1 MFPQPS
7 HDKSTTP
14 LNKAEGRRQEA
25 EGATGVATGVK
36 TWGTRK
42 NYLPMPNAP
51 CPMPHDARCY
61 NGGNRSN
68 ALAPPCPKYVL
79 LLSGLVLLLT
89 NIPPAFAHSVKTSAD
104 VGATLHVEPN
114 DNPRAGEPS
123 KTWFALTRKG
133 GKAIPLKECNCQLA
147 VYAKPYA
154 QGEPPLLEPA
164 LQPIT
169 AERYQGIPGTEI
181 TFPKPG
187 AYQLQLS
194 GKPKTEGSFQPF
206 KLKFEVIVAAGSG
219 NSTPEAIAQDVQ
231 NVKKST
237 AQSGTNGLGF
247 PVLVLSILT
256 GIGVLYVLL
265 QRGNRS

>member
-1 MFPQPS
+1 MFPQQN
-7 HDKSTTP
+7 HDKSITP
-14 LNKAEGRRQEA
+14 LRKAEGRRQEA
-25 EGATGVATGVK
+25 EGKREKGKGQREK
-36 TWGTRK
+36 IFIQC
-42 NYLPMPNAP
+42 P
-51 CPMPHDARCY
+51 CPMPNTQY
-61 NGGNRSN
+61 
-68 ALAPPCPKYVL
+68 PKYVL
-79 LLSGLVLLLT
+79 LLSALVVLAISNQT
-89 NIPPAFAHSVKTSAD
+89 NIQPAFAHSVKTSAD
-104 VGATLHVEPN
+104 VGATLHIEPN
-114 DNPRAGEPS
+114 DNPRAGELS

-219 NSTPEAIAQDVQ
+219 NSTSAVDTQDVQ
-231 NVKKST
+231 NVNKNT
-237 AQSGTNGLGF
+237 AQSETNGLGF

-256 GIGVLYVLL
+256 GIGVLYVVL
-265 QRGNRS
+265 QQRNRS